1 MSKRIWFTQQQR
13 LNCNYL
19 PLRWGLG
26 QYSDEQI
33 SKFSGKFKQ
42 DAPDHPGQYCP
53 KTHTT
58 RTRPMKG
65 EYYVVEGSRFKAKP
79 VEPRI
84 EFQVRISEEL
94 DIRRGVFKK
103 DNTIVGW
110 AIADRNGLSFPEL
123 DLGIRGSTF
132 MQLRDELLRLNPK
145 ATIDSVFYVNKLEP
159 I

>member
-1 MSKRIWFTQQQR
+1 MKRIFFTQQQR
-13 LNCNYL
+13 LACSYL

-53 KTHTT
+53 KVYTT
-58 RTRPMKG
+58 RTRPLEG
-65 EYYVVEGSRFKAKP
+65 EYYVVEGSRYKAKP

-94 DIRRGVFKK
+94 DLRKGIFKK
-103 DNTIVGW
+103 KDTIVGW

-123 DLGIRGSTF
+123 DLGIRGTTF
-132 MQLRDELLRLNPK
+132 EQLRNELLRLSPK
-145 ATIDSVFYVNKLEP
+145 ATIDTSFYVNLLEN
-159 I
+159 IE